1 MDFDFRIIG
10 IFTVLLLLIIAIA
23 IITGLS
29 SKVAIPADFLRMQIG
44 IG

>member
-29 SKVAIPADFLRMQIG
+29 SKVGIPSDFLRMQIG